1 MWGKSVQT
9 LARVDNAR
17 EKGLDIRIDQYP
29 YNASHT
35 GISVLIPSWARA
47 GGQEMFKL
55 RLDNEIFRDS
65 ILNGIVF
72 NILNDRGGEDL
83 DRIES
88 IFHTCAK

>member
-35 GISVLIPSWARA
+35 GISV
-47 GGQEMFKL
+47 
-55 RLDNEIFRDS
+55 
-65 ILNGIVF
+65 
-72 NILNDRGGEDL
+72 
-83 DRIES
+83 
-88 IFHTCAK
+88 